1 MQLTKIS
8 DNVFQ
13 YKELLS
19 KNEVQSILDYINILE
34 KSHIKNQ
41 NIDAISYNNPEG
53 KWATDCLMNID
64 KRIMSIF
71 QWKSC
76 YTSNWIFF
84 EFNRGQKYL
93 PHYNNSSVGTLL
105 ISLQNAS
112 VGGVSCFPE
121 LKLQTKMNIG
131 DALFYRDTL
140 YGETRVINGSKILMY
155 RDFYKIP

>member
-1 MQLTKIS
+1 MSLTEIKSNI
-8 DNVFQ
+8 FQ
-13 YKELLS
+13 YKELIS
-19 KNEVQSILDYINILE
+19 KREARNILDYTNGLE

-41 NIDAISYNNPEG
+41 YIDAISYNIPEG
-53 KWATDCLMNID
+53 KWATECLMNID

-105 ISLQNAS
+105 ITLQNAND
-112 VGGVSCFPE
+112 GGISCFPK
-121 LKLQTKMNIG
+121 LKLQTKINIG

-140 YGETRVINGSKILMY
+140 YGETRVITGSKILMY
-155 RDFYKIP
+155 RNFYSIP